1 MSGGARRLG
10 SFLGVLLGVLVAFEA
25 LCRAQS
31 DGLGAI
37 AHRVHFKLAL
47 LKQKGPVD
55 FVTLGSSRSND
66 GLGPALLGLGV
77 GFSAST
83 PSTSLPSLEY
93 FASHLG
99 PQKRVL
105 VEVSRPTFNPAV
117 MDDVVVPPPGAF
129 EGDPVGAWLSS
140 HSALL
145 RLRRAFALENLP
157 RVFALLF
164 ASRFDGSEWFRSRQ
178 LLETFRDDAPP
189 PDVHDDAAWVPF
201 AHDLTQ
207 GSTLDEDGARV
218 VAGYERLVASLRSGG
233 AQVVL
238 MAPPL
243 GLGWRSEEC
252 TPAFNEL
259 RREVARRTQAPL
271 LDFTCAEVSEAW
283 FLEGQHLSSPG
294 RAKYS
299 QVLGEAVRAL
309 P

>member
-1 MSGGARRLG
+1 MSGSARRLTQ
-10 SFLGVLLGVLVAFEA
+10 FLVVLAGVLLAFEG
-25 LCRAQS
+25 LCRAQAE
-31 DGLGAI
+31 GLAAI

-47 LKQKGPVD
+47 LKQKGAVD

-66 GLGPALLGLGV
+66 GIGPAQLGLGV

-83 PSTSLPSLEY
+83 PSTSLASLEY
-93 FASHLG
+93 FATHLG

-105 VEVSRPTFNPAV
+105 VEVSRPTFNPAP
-117 MDDVVVPPPGAF
+117 MDDVVVAPAGAF
-129 EGDPVGAWLSS
+129 EGDPVGAWLST
-140 HSALL
+140 HSELL

-157 RVFALLF
+157 RIFALLF

-207 GSTLDEDGARV
+207 VTTLDDDGARV
-218 VAGYERLVASLRSGG
+218 VAGYERLVAALRASG

-243 GLGWRSEEC
+243 GAGWRSEEC
-252 TPAFNEL
+252 TPALNEL
-259 RREVARRTQAPL
+259 RREVARRTQAPFI
-271 LDFTCAEVSEAW
+271 DFTCAEVSEAW

-299 QVLGEAVRAL
+299 KVLGEAVRAL